1 MIKLLKANK
10 MENADFIQ
18 AFETEKFPAEKFN
31 HTAHIKLAW
40 IYLDQF
46 GEETAI
52 AKTCEAIKNFDQ
64 LHGDG
69 TKYHITLTVAAV
81 KAVHHFRQKSNATT
95 FEEFI
100 VEFPRLTSSFKELL
114 LQHYG
119 KEVIADPKAKTTYL
133 EPDLLPFT

>member
-1 MIKLLKANK
+1 MIRLLKANK

-18 AFETEKFPAEKFN
+18 AFETGKFPPEQFN

-40 IYLDQF
+40 IYLEQF
-46 GEETAI
+46 REETAI
-52 AKTCEAIKNFDQ
+52 AKTCEAIKNFDR

-69 TKYHITLTVAAV
+69 TKYHTTLTVAAV
-81 KAVHHFRQKSNATT
+81 KAVHHFRQKSTATT

-100 VEFPRLTSSFKELL
+100 VEFPKLITSFKELL
-114 LQHYG
+114 SLHYG
-119 KEVIADPKAKTTYL
+119 EEVISDPKAKTTYL